1 MKSAAV
7 KKAPISKK
15 QPVAKKTTAK
25 QAAVKPAASKK
36 EKLCLV
42 QTCKKEGVS
51 QGYCRLHYISNWR
64 RIRLNEKI
72 KAERRLNAYVD
83 KIAKKYP
90 KDYLEKIKETLEDE
104 HKFKEMVTELDLE
117 IELTPRETDDEFL
130 AKFFRAIK
138 PGGSE

>member
-1 MKSAAV
+1 MKSAAA
-7 KKAPISKK
+7 KKSPTSKK
-15 QPVAKKTTAK
+15 TGQAKGS
-25 QAAVKPAASKK
+25 ASKK

-42 QTCKKEGVS
+42 PSCKKEGATH
-51 QGYCRLHYISNWR
+51 GYCRLHYISNWK

-117 IELTPRETDDEFL
+117 VELTPRETDDEFL
-130 AKFFRAIK
+130 AKFMRAIK
-138 PGGSE
+138 PGDSE

>member
-1 MKSAAV
+1 MKSAA
-7 KKAPISKK
+7 
-15 QPVAKKTTAK
+15 AKKTSAAKK
-25 QAAVKPAASKK
+25 QAKASPLKK

-42 QTCKKEGVS
+42 PSCKKEGATH
-51 QGYCRLHYISNWR
+51 GYCRLHYISNWK

-117 IELTPRETDDEFL
+117 VELTPRETDDEFL
-130 AKFFRAIK
+130 AKFMRAIK
-138 PGGSE
+138 PGDSE